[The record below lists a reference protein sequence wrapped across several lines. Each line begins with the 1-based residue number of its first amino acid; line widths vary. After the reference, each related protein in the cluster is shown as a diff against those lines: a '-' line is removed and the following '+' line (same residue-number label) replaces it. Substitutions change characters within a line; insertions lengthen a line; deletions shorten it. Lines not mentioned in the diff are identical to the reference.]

1 LCRARHNRI
10 LATTKRLRLK
20 REVEGDVTRLA
31 VNIAKSG
38 AAVLALALASVAAL
52 AAFPERQITLVVPAA
67 TGGQTDAIARIVA
80 AHMAKTLGQPIV
92 VENVTGGGGT
102 IAAARVA
109 HAAGDGYTIMMGHM
123 GTHGAAPA
131 LHRDLKYDPAKDFA
145 PIGLTAVA
153 PMLIVTRTGF
163 PAENLKAFVE
173 YAKKNQNNVKEA
185 HAGVGSQSHTVC
197 TLLQSIMG
205 TSTARVPYRGLAPVV
220 NDLVGGHV
228 DFACGDIGSFI
239 GQLRAG
245 TIRALAVASPQRVG
259 MINDVPTAAE
269 GGLPKL
275 QASSWNA
282 IFAPNA
288 LPKEVQAKLNTAVVE
303 ALDDDVTRKQLV
315 NIGSVVPER
324 ADRTPQA
331 LQMLVESEVV
341 RWSSV
346 LKAAGVAAN

>member
-1 LCRARHNRI
+1 MKMPVAKIARS
-10 LATTKRLRLK
+10 T
-20 REVEGDVTRLA
+20 
-31 VNIAKSG
+31 
-38 AAVLALALASVAAL
+38 AAALALAVGSMPAL
-52 AAFPERQITLVVPAA
+52 AAFPERPITLVVPAA
-67 TGGQTDAIARIVA
+67 AGGQTDVIARIVA

-92 VENVTGGGGT
+92 VENVAGGGGT

-153 PMLIVTRTGF
+153 PMLVVTRTGF
-163 PAENLKAFVE
+163 PADNLKAFVE
-173 YAKKNQNNVKEA
+173 YVRNNQNTVKEA

-228 DFACGDIGSFI
+228 DFACGDVGSFI

-245 TIRALAVASPQRVG
+245 TIKALAIASPERTD
-259 MINDVPTAAE
+259 IIKDVPTTAE
-269 GGLPKL
+269 GGLPTL
-275 QASSWNA
+275 RASSWNA
-282 IFAPNA
+282 IFAPKS
-288 LPKEVQAKLNTAVVE
+288 LPPDVQARLSEAVIR
-303 ALDDDVTRKQLV
+303 ALDDDATRKQLF
-315 NIGSVVPER
+315 NIGAVIPES
-324 ADRTPQA
+324 ADRTPRS

>member
-1 LCRARHNRI
+1 VTSL
-10 LATTKRLRLK
+10 LANLAKSAAAACA
-20 REVEGDVTRLA
+20 LA
-31 VNIAKSG
+31 VGSAP
-38 AAVLALALASVAAL
+38 AP

-67 TGGQTDAIARIVA
+67 AGGQTDAIARIIA

-92 VENVTGGGGT
+92 VENVAGGGGT

-109 HAAGDGYTIMMGHM
+109 QAAGDGYILIMGHM

-131 LHRDLKYDPAKDFA
+131 LHHDLKYVPAQDFA
-145 PIGLTAVA
+145 PIGLVA
-153 PMLIVTRTGF
+153 LAPILIVTRAGF
-163 PAENLKAFVE
+163 PADNLQAFVD
-173 YAKKNQNNVKEA
+173 YAKSHQDTVKEA

-205 TSTARVPYRGLAPVV
+205 TTTARVAYRGLAPVV

-245 TIRALAVASPQRVG
+245 TIRALAVASAHRLDIVK
-259 MINDVPTAAE
+259 DVPTTSE
-269 GGLPKL
+269 GGLAQV

-282 IFAPNA
+282 VFAPKS
-288 LPKEVQAKLNTAVVE
+288 LSPQVQAKLNEAVVK
-303 ALDDDVTRKQLV
+303 ALDDDATRKQLAD
-315 NIGSVVPER
+315 IGSVVPGD
-324 ADRTPQA
+324 ADRTPHA
-331 LQMLVESEVV
+331 LQVLVESEVA

-346 LKAAGVAAN
+346 LRAAGVTAN

>member
-1 LCRARHNRI
+1 MEGNVARL
-10 LATTKRLRLK
+10 LA
-20 REVEGDVTRLA
+20 
-31 VNIAKSG
+31 NFAKSG
-38 AAVLALALASVAAL
+38 AVALSLAVGSVAAQ
-52 AAFPERQITLVVPAA
+52 AAYPERQITLVVPAA
-67 TGGQTDAIARIVA
+67 AGGQTDAIARIVA

-92 VENVTGGGGT
+92 VENVAGAGGT

-131 LHRDLKYDPAKDFA
+131 LHRDLRYDPAKDFA
-145 PIGLTAVA
+145 PIGLAAIA
-153 PMLIVTRTGF
+153 PMLIVTRSGF
-163 PAENLKAFVE
+163 PADNLEAFVD
-173 YAKKNQNNVKEA
+173 YVRRNQDKVQEA

-205 TSTARVPYRGLAPVV
+205 TSTGRVAYRGLAPVV

-239 GQLRAG
+239 GQLRAS
-245 TIRALAVASPQRVG
+245 TIKALAIASPERAEV
-259 MINDVPTAAE
+259 IKDVPTTAE

-275 QASSWNA
+275 LASSWNA
-282 IFAPNA
+282 IFAPKI
-288 LPKEVQAKLNTAVVE
+288 LSQEVQAALKEALVK
-303 ALDDDVTRKQLV
+303 ALDDDAIRKQLV
-315 NIGSVVPER
+315 NIGAVVPAH

-331 LQMLVESEVV
+331 LQMLVDSEVI

>member
-1 LCRARHNRI
+1 
-10 LATTKRLRLK
+10 
-20 REVEGDVTRLA
+20 
-31 VNIAKSG
+31 
-38 AAVLALALASVAAL
+38 
-52 AAFPERQITLVVPAA
+52 VVPAA
-67 TGGQTDAIARIVA
+67 AGGQTDAIARIVA
-80 AHMAKTLGQPIV
+80 ARMDKTLGQPIV
-92 VENVTGGGGT
+92 VENVAGGGGT

-109 HAAGDGYTIMMGHM
+109 HAVGDGYTIMMGHM

-131 LHRDLKYDPAKDFA
+131 LHPDLKYDPAKDFA
-145 PIGLTAVA
+145 PIGLAAVA
-153 PMLIVTRTGF
+153 PMLVVTRTGF
-163 PAENLKAFVE
+163 PADNLKAFVD
-173 YAKKNQNNVKEA
+173 YVKNNQDTVKEA

-245 TIRALAVASPQRVG
+245 TIRALAVASPQRVD
-259 MINDVPTAAE
+259 MIADIPTTAE
-269 GGLPKL
+269 GGLPSL

-282 IFAPNA
+282 IFASKT
-288 LPKEVQAKLNTAVVE
+288 LPQDVQAKLSAAVVA
-303 ALDDDVTRKQLV
+303 ALDDEATRKQLV
-315 NIGSVVPER
+315 DIGSVVPER
-324 ADRTPQA
+324 ADRTPRA